1 MADTNFIN
9 RVSFND
15 AVSTSLLTMGINLS
29 KEDKE
34 RLARYERN
42 WNFYEGYHWEEIPD
56 TGEDAVTQ
64 NYCRAFVNK
73 FSTFELGKGFNIRM
87 KPEIEPK
94 ILPFLNEVWEDN
106 DKESFCQLFAQSKSV
121 TGDSWVQVGYQPK
134 QDNSGLLYPNFYD
147 PYDEYEKG
155 RIYINVIPPSIAF
168 PEYHPLDKEKLIK
181 FTLMY
186 PKRNNDMK
194 FEVYS
199 QEWTVD
205 RVVVRLGE
213 RVLGDYENKYGVIP
227 FFHCKNFPQVGKT
240 EGISDLE
247 DVIPLN
253 MELNLKSSNVSE
265 IIDYHSAP
273 VTVVY
278 GARIGQ
284 LEKGANKVWGGLSKD
299 AKVENLELKGDLRAS
314 QDYIATIKKAMHEV
328 GSMPEGA
335 LGAQQAI
342 SNTSGVALQITLL
355 PLLDRTLVK
364 RALTTKCLKNINK
377 FIIKIGLTE
386 GLLDDATDL
395 AKWKN
400 GDRYSKDVYQTDIVY
415 EENLPKDKLVQLQ
428 QIQLEMKMGTMNRP
442 QAMKELGKE
451 NIEETVKEI
460 TKDRKEN
467 PDLYGI
473 QVDKNTGE
481 IITGRVDTTQ
491 NAISGGNF
499 NNTNSGQNNSNG
511 QANTGFG
518 RVKNIMNRKLGVNKD
533 GTDSEVNAGLQNSP
547 IKKDIDLTSKGKQ
560 KSK

>member
-1 MADTNFIN
+1 MSDTNFIN
-9 RVSFND
+9 RVSMND

-29 KEDKE
+29 SEDKA

-56 TGEDAVTQ
+56 TGTDEVTQ

-73 FSTFELGKGFNIRM
+73 FVAFELGKGFNIRM
-87 KPEIEPK
+87 KPDIEPK
-94 ILPFLNEVWEDN
+94 LLPFLNEVWEDN
-106 DKESFCQLFAQSKSV
+106 DKDSFCQLFGQSKSV
-121 TGDSWVQVGYQPK
+121 TGDTWVQVGYQPK
-134 QDNSGLLYPNFYD
+134 YDDTGVLYPNFYD

-155 RIYINVIPPSIAF
+155 RIHINVIPPSIAF
-168 PEYHPLDKEKLIK
+168 PEYHPLNKELLVK

-199 QEWTVD
+199 QEWTRE

-213 RVLGDYENKYGVIP
+213 EVLGDFENKYGVIP

-240 EGISDLE
+240 EGVSDLE

-284 LEKGANKVWGGLSKD
+284 LEKGANKVWGGLPTD
-299 AKVENLELKGDLRAS
+299 AKVENLELQGDLRAS
-314 QDYIATIKKAMHEV
+314 QDYMATIKKAMHEV
-328 GSMPEGA
+328 GNLPEGA

-355 PLLDRTLVK
+355 PLLDRTQIK
-364 RALTTKCLKNINK
+364 RALSTKCLRDINK

-386 GLLDDATDL
+386 GLLDDVADL
-395 AKWKN
+395 DKWKK
-400 GDRYSKDVYQTDIVY
+400 GDKYSKDIYHTEIVY

-451 NIEETVKEI
+451 NIEETIKEI
-460 TKDRKEN
+460 TKDRKDN

-473 QVDKNTGE
+473 EVDKNTGE
-481 IITGRVDTTQ
+481 ILTGRLDPNAQ
-491 NAISGGNF
+491 NQIGVGGSISGQ
-499 NNTNSGQNNSNG
+499 SS
-511 QANTGFG
+511 TGFG
-518 RVKNIMNRKLGVNKD
+518 RVKDVMKRGLGVNKD
-533 GTDSEVNAGLQNSP
+533 GTDVEVNAGFQNSP
-547 IKKDIDLTSKGKQ
+547 MKKDPQLTAKGKQ